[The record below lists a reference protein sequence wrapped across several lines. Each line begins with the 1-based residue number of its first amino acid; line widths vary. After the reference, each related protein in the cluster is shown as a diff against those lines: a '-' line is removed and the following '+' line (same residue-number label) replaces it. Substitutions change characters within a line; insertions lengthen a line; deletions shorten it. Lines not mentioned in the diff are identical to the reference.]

1 MCVLFKVVDEFSESL
16 TDFEVLTL
24 IVTGLKLFLDL
35 IVLFN
40 NFFKIALKSLIQ
52 NERKKKTMLRILK

>member
-35 IVLFN
+35 IVLFK

-52 NERKKKTMLRILK
+52 NERKKRLC